1 MRSSRVWVQKETKR
15 EPKTESLTSEHEDIG
30 VQGKP
35 QEWMEKEQ
43 AGC

>member
-1 MRSSRVWVQKETKR
+1 MQNETKR
-15 EPKTESLTSEHEDIG
+15 EPKTESLTIEHEDIG
-30 VQGKP
+30 VQGKT